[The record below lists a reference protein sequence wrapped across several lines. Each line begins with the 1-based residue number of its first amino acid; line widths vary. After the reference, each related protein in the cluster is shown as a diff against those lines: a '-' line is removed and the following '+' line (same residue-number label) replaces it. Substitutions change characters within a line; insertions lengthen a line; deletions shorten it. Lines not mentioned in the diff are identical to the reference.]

1 MWSAPILL
9 EDSPPPFDLSPTIFA
24 LDEVNGRIL
33 FGGLINDLTSPFPR
47 KPPRIISWRY
57 RAADDEPATAEQTI
71 AIPASM
77 NAPTLTFYA
86 KHGDIGSQFR
96 VMVRNS
102 GGATVVLRSSAS
114 PGVPGGNQVW
124 VALSPWRGQTVTLV
138 FEVAPSTGGARFS
151 DRVDLDAVHLGD
163 WRTSVLQDIQ
173 PALIG
178 VDGGTLTVW
187 GSNLSSQTQ
196 ARLGPYVLSTLVEQ
210 SPGVYTVSVP
220 AGAPVGLWVIDVVNP
235 DGAVGGYEF
244 PLRIGRQVYLPVL
257 NVWTT
262 P

>member
-1 MWSAPILL
+1 
-9 EDSPPPFDLSPTIFA
+9 
-24 LDEVNGRIL
+24 
-33 FGGLINDLTSPFPR
+33 
-47 KPPRIISWRY
+47 
-57 RAADDEPATAEQTI
+57 
-71 AIPASM
+71 M

-86 KHGDIGSQFR
+86 KHGEIGSQFR
-96 VMVRNS
+96 VMVRDS

-124 VALSPWRGQTVTLV
+124 VDLSPWRGQTVTLV

-163 WRTSVLQDIQ
+163 WRTPVLQDIQ

-178 VDGGTLTVW
+178 VDGGTLTVR

-220 AGAPVGLWVIDVVNP
+220 AGAPVGSWVFNVVNP
-235 DGAVGGYEF
+235 DGAVGGYAF

-257 NVWTT
+257 NVWAT